1 MCVIVPQI
9 LVDPYW
15 NLKDDN
21 DNKPDYAQF
30 ILVAP
35 YWNLKVVLPS
45 VNVAKLS
52 ILVAPYWNLKGQCG

>member
-35 YWNLKVVLPS
+35 YWNLKFTKPTS
-45 VNVAKLS
+45 M
-52 ILVAPYWNLKGQCG
+52 